1 MKIDTFDFEVKKRMM
16 ININNSLIDGSMNEK
31 NVNNFDKVFY
41 KISSETM
48 ELDIFLS
55 NIWSD
60 IKTQVRR
67 YYNLNKELLNQI
79 LDYINLQLYSIN
91 REMDVNKV
99 KIKVRGETN
108 E

>member
-16 ININNSLIDGSMNEK
+16 ISINKSLIDGSMDEK
-31 NVNNFDKVFY
+31 NVNYFDKVFY
-41 KISSETM
+41 KLSSETI

-55 NIWSD
+55 NIWSE
-60 IKTQVRR
+60 IKFQVRR

-91 REMDVNKV
+91 KEMDINKV
-99 KIKVRGETN
+99 KVKVRGDIGE
-108 E
+108 